1 MEANP
6 TSNHEVVGLIS
17 GLAQWVK
24 DLAWLWCRPADTAL
38 IRSLAWDPLY
48 AMGAAPEK
56 IHKKKREREKQTG
69 PQTLEDLTLAL
80 PLLLCDQGAAWFLSA
95 IIFLPNKMG

>member
-1 MEANP
+1 M
-6 TSNHEVVGLIS
+6 SCGIGLRDS
-17 GLAQWVK
+17 S
-24 DLAWLWCRPADTAL
+24 DLALLWLWYRQPATTL
-38 IRSLAWDPLY
+38 IRRLAWDPPY